1 MNALLKKRKK
11 NPAPYKKVLVVIL
24 IILVIV
30 FFIGPKLLQCLD
42 LIVMVLEYEGQELL
56 NQYIRT
62 CLNLLNLVKTIKN
75 TKIHKFL
82 YDLYSSTSYYF
93 SGWNFI

>member
-1 MNALLKKRKK
+1 MNALLRKRKK

-24 IILVIV
+24 TILVIV

-42 LIVMVLEYEGQELL
+42 PIVKVLEYEGLELL
-56 NQYIRT
+56 NQYLRT
-62 CLNLLNLVKTIKN
+62 SLNLLNLLKTIKN

-82 YDLYSSTSYYF
+82 YDLFSSPYHF
-93 SGWNFI
+93 SRWKFI